1 MDNPNGTKQE
11 RDALDRLNR
20 LALVPVIAPS
30 DMGGV
35 RGIDTCAAITGHH
48 RPRKRPGPP
57 NTWSAAE
64 ARTCRSQTSPF
75 WVPQVRACPNR
86 DGISATP
93 TAAGTSMISPHS
105 PVPAGTTSERVRL
118 EKARTWLRPIGGA
131 TSQTGKGHL
140 GREREAQ
147 SL

>member
-20 LALVPVIAPS
+20 PALVPVIAPS

-57 NTWSAAE
+57 IYRCS
-64 ARTCRSQTSPF
+64 F
-75 WVPQVRACPNR
+75 KRACELSCSR
-86 DGISATP
+86 KLL
-93 TAAGTSMISPHS
+93 
-105 PVPAGTTSERVRL
+105 RL
-118 EKARTWLRPIGGA
+118 CRHFTGMSTCPFDARSGGVSRGGA
-131 TSQTGKGHL
+131 APAWMPP
-140 GREREAQ
+140 E
-147 SL
+147 